1 MFSVVKATRSPQGVI
16 PPISGVKILIVTT
29 IKAAQSFFL
38 VIHRMRMDN
47 IHNHPD
53 PHTMSSVNQGF
64 QLIRC
69 PETGTHGKE
78 IRHLITERTIIRM
91 FLHGHQLYG
100 VITKI
105 NNTR

>member
-69 PETGTHGKE
+69 PETGTHSKK
-78 IRHLITERTIIRM
+78 IRHLITE
-91 FLHGHQLYG
+91 
-100 VITKI
+100 
-105 NNTR
+105 

>member
-1 MFSVVKATRSPQGVI
+1 MFSVVKTTRPPQRMI
-16 PPISGVKILIVTT
+16 PSLARVKILIVTT

-69 PETGTHGKE
+69 PETGTHSKK

-100 VITKI
+100 VIT
-105 NNTR
+105 